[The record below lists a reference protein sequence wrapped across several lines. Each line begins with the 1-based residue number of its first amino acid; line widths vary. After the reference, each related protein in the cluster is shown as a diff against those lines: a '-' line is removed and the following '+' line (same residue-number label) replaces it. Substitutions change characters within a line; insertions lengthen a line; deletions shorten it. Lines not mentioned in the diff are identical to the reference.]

1 MDAVRELEAEV
12 ALIRPQTDLAV
23 RATEPTDEEKWDA
36 QLARDISA
44 FLPPVVAKAS
54 PFEYDGPHPPI
65 HNRFETTAAAT
76 FSNTPFCVGPTDRI
90 ASFFTPTSIGLTQE
104 ELALRKKRAEANA
117 GKIRISG
124 WSRYLLSQHELTA
137 SQNDDSL
144 LPLNPHY
151 SGSVFPPTIE
161 QLQSIQ
167 RYHEYLERGV
177 APESL
182 ARHKENWLRNVLALV
197 PPVGPNGSHAEFED
211 EVITE
216 LVGEMYEEYQQAMST
231 NILNYVLKLES
242 EKQRLRVKRL
252 PPPATA
258 YTFRDVFPVPPTSYA
273 SSIDDA
279 YAFLDRYLF
288 CNHRIMVRLLALW
301 QRFQS
306 CLLVVRV
313 DTDLAIETPMEI
325 DEFARLQQVQRQETV
340 AKMTDEWFQEVMK
353 IFFEDD
359 AAHRAKRA
367 GASSDPDNAVL
378 ADSLAASDFN
388 PPTQG
393 STDPDDLLTEFH
405 SRAFF
410 YSVRSLITTQ
420 LRSIVESSIREFVN
434 MFQTIGEGLPTI
446 EQGRQAGLLRPDTVY
461 GSSGGPSAAG
471 ATAADLE
478 TAVNAPI
485 RKTPVVKR
493 GMVQPAVTPAKPAEL
508 VQELPPLKLT
518 QMMDIG
524 VTKLP
529 LIKVR
534 LGAKKE
540 WPRAMYTPSMQDI
553 EAVVLNL
560 HDEYSLSLNCFKEV
574 HEELGRH
581 GKQKDEDTGVRMTVA
596 REEDIH
602 VTVGRDALHATIQ
615 RNDIPAKRLAA
626 LYQPYMV
633 LLHEQGAAALAKFL
647 KTDHSLPDSHAEIQR
662 YLSLAEEI
670 RNVTPDE
677 VVLNLVAVSTEDV
690 KKALSG
696 RAVEFASLICRKI
709 ASDTREISSFINTSY
724 DEIVYK
730 VSQKPTETDALVK
743 LENYF
748 LHEVSLEQGKLVQD
762 IRNFQRMWHFL
773 VEHDHLLPKDDVF
786 WLSTSYHW
794 PTNVQKTLEAGGEY
808 MIREKARAEEAL
820 RRRVDDFNLQ
830 LDRWKREVD
839 NFAKCNFRDS
849 MGDYAKK
856 IKNIKEH
863 LKGTLPLIT
872 DINTEEDMLGWEPT
886 AFPMV
891 REVADQL
898 EPYDQLCT
906 ITGDFDTSYKSWMTG
921 IVVDLNAEEIEEKV
935 LSMWRTMY
943 KIQKNFPEEE
953 ISMYGLP
960 TGPRTAASTI
970 LGKLDDFKKHL
981 PVLAVMCNPGY
992 RDRHYAEISEIVGFP
1007 LSTES
1012 TMSLESVLR
1021 HNLSLHL
1028 EKLSSISEM
1037 ATKEYSL
1044 EKALD
1049 KMLADWEEIDF
1060 EILPHRASGTYILG
1074 SGGIDE
1080 VQQMLDDHIV
1090 KTQTMFNS
1098 AASAPSSRAC
1108 ATGSHSSSRCATR
1121 SRRG

>member
-1 MDAVRELEAEV
+1 
-12 ALIRPQTDLAV
+12 
-23 RATEPTDEEKWDA
+23 
-36 QLARDISA
+36 
-44 FLPPVVAKAS
+44 
-54 PFEYDGPHPPI
+54 
-65 HNRFETTAAAT
+65 
-76 FSNTPFCVGPTDRI
+76 
-90 ASFFTPTSIGLTQE
+90 
-104 ELALRKKRAEANA
+104 
-117 GKIRISG
+117 
-124 WSRYLLSQHELTA
+124 
-137 SQNDDSL
+137 
-144 LPLNPHY
+144 
-151 SGSVFPPTIE
+151 
-161 QLQSIQ
+161 
-167 RYHEYLERGV
+167 
-177 APESL
+177 
-182 ARHKENWLRNVLALV
+182 
-197 PPVGPNGSHAEFED
+197 
-211 EVITE
+211 
-216 LVGEMYEEYQQAMST
+216 
-231 NILNYVLKLES
+231 
-242 EKQRLRVKRL
+242 
-252 PPPATA
+252 
-258 YTFRDVFPVPPTSYA
+258 
-273 SSIDDA
+273 
-279 YAFLDRYLF
+279 
-288 CNHRIMVRLLALW
+288 
-301 QRFQS
+301 
-306 CLLVVRV
+306 
-313 DTDLAIETPMEI
+313 
-325 DEFARLQQVQRQETV
+325 
-340 AKMTDEWFQEVMK
+340 
-353 IFFEDD
+353 
-359 AAHRAKRA
+359 
-367 GASSDPDNAVL
+367 
-378 ADSLAASDFN
+378 
-388 PPTQG
+388 
-393 STDPDDLLTEFH
+393 
-405 SRAFF
+405 
-410 YSVRSLITTQ
+410 
-420 LRSIVESSIREFVN
+420 
-434 MFQTIGEGLPTI
+434 
-446 EQGRQAGLLRPDTVY
+446 
-461 GSSGGPSAAG
+461 
-471 ATAADLE
+471 
-478 TAVNAPI
+478 
-485 RKTPVVKR
+485 
-493 GMVQPAVTPAKPAEL
+493 MVQPAVTPAKPAEL

-574 HEELGRH
+574 HEELGWH
-581 GKQKDEDTGVRMTVA
+581 GKRKDEDTGVRMTVA

-602 VTVGRDALHATIQ
+602 VTVGRDALHAMIQ

-690 KKALSG
+690 KKALSD

-724 DEIVYK
+724 GEIGYK

-786 WLSTSYHW
+786 WLSTSHHW

-872 DINTEEDMLGWEPT
+872 DINTEGDMLGWEPT
-886 AFPMV
+886 ALPMV

-906 ITGDFDTSYKSWMTG
+906 IAGDFDTSYKSWMTG

-1098 AASAPSSRAC
+1098 AVIRPFVPRVRDWESQLVKMRDTIEAWLSVQASWLYLEPIFGSDDIMKQMPMEGTKFRGVDTMWREIMADAKEHPGALAVTQEASLLGRLQDANVALDQIQAGLNQYLETKRLYFPRFFFLSNDELLEILAETKDPLRVQPHLKKIFEGINRLEFHENLEIVAMYSSEKERVPLATTVNALEAGTGAVERWLLQVEQSMRKSVQKTVVQAVKSYYTPDLDRTQWVLDWPGQVVLCVAMIAWTSDVTQAIQNGTLDDYARVCSAQLEDIVRLVRGELSPMARQTLGALVVLSVHARDVVAELARDKVSNVMDFAWMSQLRYYFEPETDLVKVSMVNAEITYGYEYLGNSGRLVITPLTDRCYRTLMGAYHLNLGGAPRHGQDGDDQGPGQGPGQAVRRLQLLRRLRLPGHGQVFQGSRL
-1108 ATGSHSSSRCATR
+1108 G
-1121 SRRG
+1121 RRLGLL